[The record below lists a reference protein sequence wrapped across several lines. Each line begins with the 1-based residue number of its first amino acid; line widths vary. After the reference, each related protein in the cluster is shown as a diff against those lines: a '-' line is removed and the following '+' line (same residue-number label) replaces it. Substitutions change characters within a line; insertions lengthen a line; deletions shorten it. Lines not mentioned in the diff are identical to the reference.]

1 VVDAVVRWRVL
12 DKGDEFGAES
22 NSDFTFAMLL
32 KELKVCSLR
41 ESLAEVIE
49 TLTHP
54 CTSVYC
60 IVVSET
66 IMHLAVA
73 ATESGKGS
81 LA

>member
-1 VVDAVVRWRVL
+1 
-12 DKGDEFGAES
+12 
-22 NSDFTFAMLL
+22 L